1 MSHLMDS
8 KPPVTGE
15 PQRKGVEGK
24 QSEERENYSQF
35 PTQGLLRGSWLKTG
49 LLRGT
54 KDLGWGQGTTC
65 LAAASSGT
73 GDGEPVKENEFYVV
87 CEKESQGVCV

>member
-24 QSEERENYSQF
+24 QSEEKENYSQF
-35 PTQGLLRGSWLKTG
+35 PTQGLLRDSWLKTS

-54 KDLGWGQGTTC
+54 KDLGWAKAPPAWQLPPQAQVT
-65 LAAASSGT
+65 
-73 GDGEPVKENEFYVV
+73 
-87 CEKESQGVCV
+87 ESQ